1 MNVEQIYSLMN
12 GVTAEILGRENVVQ
26 EDLQNV
32 VDVGTEIFGNT
43 SVDNY
48 VKSLVNHIGKVIFV
62 NRPYSGNVPSVLM
75 DSWEFGS
82 VLEKIQADLPT
93 ATENESWNLE
103 DGHEYKQD
111 IFYKPSV
118 SAKFFNKRVTFEVPM
133 SFTERQVKESFSS
146 REQLNGFLSMLYN
159 SVDKSMSVKIDSLI
173 MRTINNMIAETIFDE
188 YGNNNYGSKSGIKAV
203 NLLYLYNEKFNK
215 TLMAKDCLTDKEFI
229 RFTVYTM
236 GLYKDRL
243 SKISTL
249 FNIGKK
255 ERFTPS
261 DMLKTVL
268 LSDFVNASKAYL
280 QSDTFNMEL
289 VSAPKAET
297 VPYWQ
302 GSGKNYLFGDITAV
316 NAVTANNHNVAVTGV
331 IGVMFDR
338 DSLGVSNLDKR
349 VTTAY
354 NAKAEF
360 FNNFY
365 KFDAGYFNDFNENF
379 VVFFVADNPSFYTLT
394 EDVTGISGMTKQG
407 ITTNPKVGLTYQ
419 GTMVANEG
427 MDSISAVPHLSIVS
441 GSGSDSVV
449 LFDSDYTEIE
459 TGKYSVDVTL
469 DTPPTD
475 STVTATYTG
484 TAVSVVGGAKNTK
497 K

>member
-1 MNVEQIYSLMN
+1 MEVTQIYSIMN
-12 GVTAEILGRENVVQ
+12 AVTEEVLGKTNVVQ
-26 EDLQNV
+26 EDLSNI
-32 VDVGTEIFGNT
+32 VDVGTEVFGNT

-82 VLEKIQADLPT
+82 VLEKIQADIPE
-93 ATENESWNLE
+93 ATENESWDLT
-103 DGHEYKQD
+103 DGQEYKQD

-133 SFTERQVKESFSS
+133 SFTERQVKESFSNS
-146 REQLNGFLSMLYN
+146 QQLNGFLSMLYN

-173 MRTINNMIAETIFDE
+173 MRTINNMIAETIADE
-188 YGNNNYGSKSGIKAV
+188 YGTSDYGAGSHTKAV
-203 NLLYLYNEKFNK
+203 NLLYLYNQQFGKS
-215 TLMAKDCLTDKEFI
+215 LLAKDCLTDKEFI
-229 RFTVYTM
+229 RFSVYTM

-243 SKISTL
+243 TKISTL
-249 FNIGKK
+249 FNVGGK
-255 ERFTPS
+255 ERFTPV
-261 DMLKTVL
+261 DLLKTVL

-302 GSGKNYLFGDITAV
+302 GSGQGYAFSDISAINVKTSS
-316 NAVTANNHNVAVTGV
+316 NAEINVTGV

-338 DSLGVSNLDKR
+338 DALGVSCLDKR

-365 KFDAGYFNDFNENF
+365 KFDSGYFNDFNENF
-379 VVFFVADNPSFYTLT
+379 VVFFVANPA
-394 EDVTGISGMTKQG
+394 G
-407 ITTNPKVGLTYQ
+407 TNT
-419 GTMVANEG
+419 
-427 MDSISAVPHLSIVS
+427 
-441 GSGSDSVV
+441 
-449 LFDSDYTEIE
+449 
-459 TGKYSVDVTL
+459 
-469 DTPPTD
+469 
-475 STVTATYTG
+475 TATR
-484 TAVSVVGGAKNTK
+484 SSK
-497 K
+497 